1 MAIAEAHAR
10 AEGTF
15 RTLARKQRAASPHI
29 REKVQS
35 QGRAS
40 RGFLLTARAFE
51 TSTGAN
57 NLTRAI
63 MGKAKILLAFV
74 AWLPVCAVAQTPSS
88 AIMPEKTNGGITEL
102 SRKAV
107 AGDTR
112 AQLQLGIAFEFGQGV
127 DKNIEEAMHWYRIA
141 ADRGDP
147 EAQTNLGYLYE
158 TGSTGPENPAEA
170 AKWYLRAAVSGF
182 ARAQFNLGTL
192 YLRGAGVERSDEDA
206 AHWIG
211 EAADVGC
218 PTAVAALGYLYT
230 YGKGVPLDEQKAR
243 ELIQK
248 SEKKKN
254 DPHLC
259 VAFRQTS
266 YGPLVRR

>member
-1 MAIAEAHAR
+1 
-10 AEGTF
+10 
-15 RTLARKQRAASPHI
+15 
-29 REKVQS
+29 
-35 QGRAS
+35 
-40 RGFLLTARAFE
+40 
-51 TSTGAN
+51 
-57 NLTRAI
+57 
-63 MGKAKILLAFV
+63 MGKARILLAFV
-74 AWLPVCAVAQTPSS
+74 AWLPVCTVAQTPSS
-88 AIMPEKTNGGITEL
+88 AVIPEKTNGGITEL
-102 SRKAV
+102 SRKAA

-147 EAQTNLGYLYE
+147 EAQTDLGYLYE
-158 TGSTGPENPAEA
+158 IGSTGSENPAEA

-192 YLRGAGVERSDEDA
+192 YLRGVGVERSDEDA

-254 DPHLC
+254 DPRLC

-266 YGPLVRR
+266 YGPFVHR

>member
-1 MAIAEAHAR
+1 MAIAKAHVR
-10 AEGTF
+10 VEGTF
-15 RTLARKQRAASPHI
+15 KTRAQKQRAPSLHI
-29 REKVQS
+29 REKVQT

-40 RGFLLTARAFE
+40 RGFPLTARAFG
-51 TSTGAN
+51 TSTRAN

-74 AWLPVCAVAQTPSS
+74 ALLPVCAIAQTPSS
-88 AIMPEKTNGGITEL
+88 AIMPKTNGDIAEL

-107 AGDTR
+107 SGDTR

-158 TGSTGPENPAEA
+158 IGTTGPENPAEA

-182 ARAQFNLGTL
+182 ARAQFNLGML
-192 YLRGAGVERSDEDA
+192 YLRGAGVGRSDEDA

-254 DPHLC
+254 DPRLC
-259 VAFRQTS
+259 VAFRQVND
-266 YGPLVRR
+266 GPLVRR